1 MQKQMGGGGGAE
13 MNPTKNTITTVSCG
27 GNSLP
32 LDNLGGLKLSQL
44 RRKFAEVLNITAA
57 HSVVTVNGHQVADEN
72 EHTLRGGEQVEFIKP
87 AGQKG

>member
-1 MQKQMGGGGGAE
+1 MQQQQAVGGGGGD
-13 MNPTKNTITTVSCG
+13 NTKSTVTKVSCG

-32 LDNLGGLKLSQL
+32 LDNVGGLKLAQL

-57 HSVVTVNGHQVADEN
+57 HSVVTINGHQVDEN
-72 EHTLRGGEQVEFIKP
+72 EHTLRGGEEVEFIKP